1 MIYEKIHFSEK
12 YPNATLT
19 LFVPDF
25 QKRDN
30 YVASMP
36 AILIC
41 PGGGYGNLSNREG
54 EPIALAYLA
63 RGFAAFVLSY
73 DVKEGALF
81 PTPLAEAALAMKY
94 IRERA
99 TELAIDPSAVYV
111 SGFSA
116 GGHLAASLGTLW
128 SSALVREA
136 TGVEDPSIF
145 RPTGMI
151 LGYAVVSGISS
162 PHSGSF
168 KRICGSE
175 EPTDEQ
181 KRRYSAELNV
191 SGDTCPAFIWHT
203 FNDAV
208 VPVQNALVM
217 ASAMTEAGIPFEL
230 HIYPDGC
237 HGLALANEMTA
248 NGLERRIR
256 PEAEGWLEMSADWMK
271 RTARR
276 AE

>member
-12 YPNATLT
+12 YPNAALT

-30 YVASMP
+30 YTASMP

-73 DVKEGALF
+73 DVGAGALF

-94 IRERA
+94 IRDRA
-99 TELAIDPSAVYV
+99 ADFAIDPANVYIG
-111 SGFSA
+111 GFSA

-128 SSALVREA
+128 NSPLVAEA
-136 TGVEDPSIF
+136 SGVSDTSVF
-145 RPTGMI
+145 RPSGMI
-151 LGYAVVSGISS
+151 LGYAVVSGVES

-168 KRICGSE
+168 KRICGSDNPSE
-175 EPTDEQ
+175 EE
-181 KRRYSAELNV
+181 RRRFSAELNV
-191 SGDTCPAFIWHT
+191 SSDTSPAFIWHT
-203 FNDAV
+203 FNDNI
-208 VPVQNALVM
+208 VPVKNAIIM
-217 ASAMTEAGIPFEL
+217 ANAMTDAGVPFEM

-237 HGLALANEMTA
+237 HGLALSNEMTA

-256 PEAEGWLEMSADWMK
+256 PEAEGWLDMSADWMK
-271 RTARR
+271 RLARK
-276 AE
+276 A

>member
-30 YVASMP
+30 YVANMP
-36 AILIC
+36 AVLIC

-94 IRERA
+94 IRDRA
-99 TELAIDPSAVYV
+99 TEFAIDPNAVYV
-111 SGFSA
+111 GGFSA

-128 SSALVREA
+128 NSSLVRES
-136 TGVEDPSIF
+136 TGVEDTSVF

-151 LGYAVVSGISS
+151 LGYAVVSGVSS

-175 EPTDEQ
+175 EPSEEQ
-181 KRRYSAELNV
+181 RRRFSAELNV

-203 FNDAV
+203 FNDNG
-208 VPVQNALVM
+208 VPIQNALLYANAM
-217 ASAMTEAGIPFEL
+217 AAAGVSFEL
-230 HIYPDGC
+230 HVYPDGV
-237 HGLALANEMTA
+237 HGLSLCNRETSV
-248 NGLERRIR
+248 GQPHLESPVCAGWIKEAIR
-256 PEAEGWLEMSADWMK
+256 YVKEFKA
-271 RTARR
+271 
-276 AE
+276 

>member
-1 MIYEKIHFSEK
+1 MIYEKICFSER
-12 YPNATLT
+12 YPSASLT

-25 QKRDN
+25 QKRDK

-73 DVKEGALF
+73 DVGAGALF
-81 PTPLAEAALAMKY
+81 PTPLAEAALAIKY
-94 IRERA
+94 IRDNASEFAVDPER
-99 TELAIDPSAVYV
+99 VYI

-128 SSALVREA
+128 NTPLVAES
-136 TGVEDPSIF
+136 TGVADTSVF

-151 LGYAVVSGISS
+151 LGYAVVSGVSS

-168 KRICGSE
+168 KRINGTE
-175 EPTDEQ
+175 EPTEEQ

-191 SGDTCPAFIWHT
+191 GADTVPAFIWHT
-203 FNDAV
+203 FNDNI

-237 HGLALANEMTA
+237 HGLALSNEMTA

-256 PEAEGWLEMSADWMK
+256 PEAEGWLEMSVDWMK
-271 RTARR
+271 RTARKV
-276 AE
+276 

>member
-1 MIYEKIHFSEK
+1 MIYEKVHFSEK

-19 LFVPDF
+19 IFVPDF

-30 YVASMP
+30 YVANMP
-36 AILIC
+36 AVLLC

-73 DVKEGALF
+73 DVGEGALF

-94 IRERA
+94 IRDRA
-99 TELAIDPSAVYV
+99 SEFAIDPSAVYV
-111 SGFSA
+111 GGFSA

-128 SSALVREA
+128 NSDLVRSA
-136 TGVEDPSIF
+136 TGIDDTSVF

-151 LGYAVVSGISS
+151 LGYAVVSGVSN

-168 KRICGSE
+168 KRICGSD
-175 EPTDEQ
+175 EPTEEQ
-181 KRRYSAELNV
+181 RRRFSAELNV
-191 SGDTCPAFIWHT
+191 SSDTCPAFIWHT
-203 FNDAV
+203 FNDNIVPVKNAV
-208 VPVQNALVM
+208 VM
-217 ASAMTEAGIPFEL
+217 ANAMTDAGIPFEM
-230 HIYPDGC
+230 HIYPDGR

-248 NGLERRIR
+248 CGREYRIH
-256 PEAEGWLEMSADWMK
+256 PEAEGWLDMSADWMK

-276 AE
+276 A